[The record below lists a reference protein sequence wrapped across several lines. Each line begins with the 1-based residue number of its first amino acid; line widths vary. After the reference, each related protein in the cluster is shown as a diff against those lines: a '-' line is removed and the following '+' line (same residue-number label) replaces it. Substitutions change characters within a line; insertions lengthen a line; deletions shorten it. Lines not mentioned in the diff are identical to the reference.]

1 MNKFEET
8 LQILTATGL
17 EPLPVDFD
25 SKDDYDNDG
34 KPNDEEVNCETIL
47 FLMIITKQL
56 GLCGM
61 MEDCNEKNICIFSIN
76 LLPSVYGWMQRISR

>member
-47 FLMIITKQL
+47 F
-56 GLCGM
+56 
-61 MEDCNEKNICIFSIN
+61 
-76 LLPSVYGWMQRISR
+76 WW

>member
-1 MNKFEET
+1 MGFP
-8 LQILTATGL
+8 QILTATGL

-47 FLMIITKQL
+47 FLMIITKQF
-56 GLCGM
+56 GYVGIVWRTK
-61 MEDCNEKNICIFSIN
+61 NEEIFFIHHNFYGYNSIMW
-76 LLPSVYGWMQRISR
+76 LFGYSW